1 MFFNI
6 YSSCKYMLT
15 TGGFFRTSIEKTLDL
30 AKNMDE
36 IMYLHV
42 FYKDV
47 RHLMCQFCNSFLKL
61 TYLMN

>member
-1 MFFNI
+1 
-6 YSSCKYMLT
+6 MLT

-30 AKNMDE
+30 DKEMDE

-42 FYKDV
+42 FYKDT
-47 RHLMCQFCNSFLKL
+47 RHLMYPFSNCFLKW